1 MDALIQDE
9 TTRLVK
15 HFKLLGCTSCTS
27 CIWWKR
33 LMAVVTHCDVCL
45 QTILSRDFWTW
56 MATYG
61 NHPRAIILGWLPH
74 FCICLH
80 AGCSNDAEESLLV
93 LARGWA
99 LDSDSPVAL
108 HVCFFGVQIVTEDK
122 VCWTLGIVTFG
133 TRRSELYSLCSSWSF
148 RIVNTAL
155 MPAFV
160 SCTIPVRVWV
170 TKHFL
175 GLLPAAF
182 AFSFLHAGHR
192 QEAFAFLLLIHC
204 FPSHYDFVGE
214 ILLKTVKTVVFVFFF
229 SKRFMSLQWVQA
241 LWAWVNRELEIGTTP
256 HGSIPQMASVG
267 SVAHFVLS
275 LQRGNGATTGLRWHF
290 YEVQLNADAECTS
303 HLLKCSGHFAWRLP
317 KYLYRIQVGFR

>member
-1 MDALIQDE
+1 
-9 TTRLVK
+9 
-15 HFKLLGCTSCTS
+15 
-27 CIWWKR
+27 
-33 LMAVVTHCDVCL
+33 MAVVTHCDVCL

-229 SKRFMSLQWVQA
+229 EALHESPVGPGSLGMGQPRVGDWNNPTW
-241 LWAWVNRELEIGTTP
+241 LHSSDGLCGLS
-256 HGSIPQMASVG
+256 GSLRSISATG
-267 SVAHFVLS
+267 
-275 LQRGNGATTGLRWHF
+275 QRGHNGAQVAFLWG
-290 YEVQLNADAECTS
+290 AAECWCRMHVT
-303 HLLKCSGHFAWRLP
+303 FA
-317 KYLYRIQVGFR
+317 

>member
-229 SKRFMSLQWVQA
+229 RSASWVSSGSRLFGHGSTASWRLEQPHMA
-241 LWAWVNRELEIGTTP
+241 PFLRWPLWAQWLT
-256 HGSIPQMASVG
+256 S
-267 SVAHFVLS
+267 FYLC
-275 LQRGNGATTGLRWHF
+275 NGATGPQRGSGGISMRCSWMLMP
-290 YEVQLNADAECTS
+290 NARHICLSAVGTSPDACQS
-303 HLLKCSGHFAWRLP
+303 IC
-317 KYLYRIQVGFR
+317 IGFR